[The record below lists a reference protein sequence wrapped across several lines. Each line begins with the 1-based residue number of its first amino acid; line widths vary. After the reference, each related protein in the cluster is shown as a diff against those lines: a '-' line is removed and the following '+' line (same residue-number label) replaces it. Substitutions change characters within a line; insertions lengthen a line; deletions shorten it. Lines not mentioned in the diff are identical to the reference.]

1 MKRLFFP
8 LVFLLITLGLKI
20 NSVREALF
28 TGEKI
33 YPYLNA
39 VFWFFLAVFV
49 IRLVDVLLHV
59 WYARRKVQFPMPR
72 VLHTITMAILYL
84 SALFVILKGILSINI
99 TPFLATSALLT
110 MILGLALQGVLS
122 NLISGLSLHFT
133 KSFGKGDWVEV
144 ASEEGVV
151 IDTNWRETRI
161 FNREYNIVIIPNNT
175 MASEKITNFSYPNK
189 KTAITI
195 PVKAGYNSA
204 PTEVFA
210 ALCEAAADVPSVL
223 ERPAPEAHLLEHGDL
238 GTTYRVKFWI
248 SDFAN
253 KYQIMAD
260 VGRNIW
266 FQFKRRNLEIPVPLS
281 DKLQEVVGSIKPKQ
295 GITKIADKQERFF
308 HSLLNSNFLRY
319 QEGEKEGELLVT
331 EDEVR
336 ALART
341 VRCLRFAPGEVVCR
355 QGEKGESCYIVISG
369 RINGEIIYEEKG
381 KKYSSNFKVEPSRLF
396 GEMSLFTGMPRT
408 ATGIIDVDS
417 ELLEIN
423 AVDFARLLEW
433 NPALAEVM
441 ADLVS
446 RRNKKN
452 QKFLKK
458 IKELS
463 AQDIEESVSKKS
475 ILARLKSLISR

>member
-8 LVFLLITLGLKI
+8 IVFLLINVGLKI
-20 NSVREALF
+20 NSVREVLF
-28 TGEKI
+28 KGEKI

-39 VFWFFLAVFV
+39 AFWFSLVVFI
-49 IRLVDVLLHV
+49 IRLGDVLLHV

-84 SALFVILKGILSINI
+84 SALFVILNGILSINI

-110 MILGLALQGVLS
+110 MIIGLALQGVLS
-122 NLISGLSLHFT
+122 NLLSGLSLHFT

-161 FNREYNIVIIPNNT
+161 FNRDSNIVVIPNNT

-189 KTAITI
+189 KTALTI

-223 ERPAPEAHLLEHGDL
+223 ERPVPEAHLLEHGDL
-238 GTTYRVKFWI
+238 GTTYRVRFWI
-248 SDFAN
+248 SDFAH

-281 DKLQEVVGSIKPKQ
+281 DKIKDVVESIKAKQ
-295 GITKIADKQERFF
+295 GMPEITAKPERLF
-308 HSLLNSNFLRY
+308 HSLLNSNFLR
-319 QEGEKEGELLVT
+319 EEVGE
-331 EDEVR
+331 
-336 ALART
+336 LART
-341 VRCLRFAPGEVVCR
+341 VGCLQFAPGEVVCR

-381 KKYSSNFKVEPSRLF
+381 KKYSSNFKVEPYQLF

-417 ELLEIN
+417 ELLKIN
-423 AVDFARLLEW
+423 AVDFARLLER

-463 AQDIEESVSKKS
+463 AQDIEESISKKS

>member
-1 MKRLFFP
+1 MKRIFFP
-8 LVFLLITLGLKI
+8 MVFLLITLALKI
-20 NSVREALF
+20 NSIREVLF
-28 TGEKI
+28 KGEKI

-39 VFWFFLAVFV
+39 AFWFFLVVFV
-49 IRLVDVLLHV
+49 IRLSDVLLHV

-84 SALFVILKGILSINI
+84 SALFIILKGVLSINI

-110 MILGLALQGVLS
+110 MIIGLALQGVLS
-122 NLISGLSLHFT
+122 NLLSGLSLHFT

-161 FNREYNIVIIPNNT
+161 FNRDSNIVVIPNNT

-189 KTAITI
+189 KTALII

-238 GTTYRVKFWI
+238 GTTYRVRFWI
-248 SDFAN
+248 TDFAH

-281 DKLQEVVGSIKPKQ
+281 DKIKDVVESIKVKQ
-295 GITKIADKQERFF
+295 GMPEIAAKPERLF

-319 QEGEKEGELLVT
+319 QEGEKEGELLVA
-331 EDEVR
+331 EEEVGE
-336 ALART
+336 LART
-341 VRCLRFAPGEVVCR
+341 VGCLQFAPGEVVCR

-381 KKYSSNFKVEPSRLF
+381 KKYSSNFKVEPYQLF

-417 ELLEIN
+417 ELLKIN
-423 AVDFARLLEW
+423 AVDFARLLER

-463 AQDIEESVSKKS
+463 AQDIEESISKKS